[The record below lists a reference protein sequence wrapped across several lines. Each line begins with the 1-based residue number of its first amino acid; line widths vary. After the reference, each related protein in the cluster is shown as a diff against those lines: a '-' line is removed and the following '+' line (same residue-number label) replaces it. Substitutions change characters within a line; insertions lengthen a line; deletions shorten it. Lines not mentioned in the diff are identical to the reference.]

1 MFAQLVKR
9 GVWQGALLVLAAA
22 VLAFSV
28 NALRDDG
35 LPLLPR
41 HEVRTHAPVTP
52 RTIGLADALNHFRSH
67 AALFLDARADY
78 EFETGHIPGAW
89 SVPKGKRADL
99 IGRLQGRAEPLF
111 ITYCSDEQCQLAEE
125 LAEELRLSG
134 IMNVRVM
141 REGWLAWSNAGFPVE
156 GQP

>member
-22 VLAFSV
+22 VFAFTV

-41 HEVRTHAPVTP
+41 HEVRAPVP
-52 RTIGLADALNHFRSH
+52 GKPSTIGLLEALNHFRSH
-67 AALFLDARADY
+67 TALFLDARADY
-78 EFETGHIPGAW
+78 EFEAGHIPGAW

-99 IGRLQGRAEPLF
+99 ISRLQGRAEILF

-125 LAEELRLSG
+125 LAEELGLSG
-134 IMNVRVM
+134 ITNVRVM
-141 REGWLAWSNAGFPVE
+141 REGWLAWSNAGFPTE